1 MTTRNSRL
9 DTLSLRMKPAALLLT
24 AALSF
29 GLGASV
35 AQAEVIVTTGAG
47 YVPMV
52 KALVAAYQTETGAK
66 VGTAF
71 GGNIGQMLAQTA
83 SGSGVNVVVSD
94 RASLGKFKMLD
105 KEEVVLG
112 TTPIV
117 LIWKKGLSLTA
128 PEDLAKPEVARIAY
142 PDPKAA
148 VYGRAAQD
156 FLKTS
161 GLAAKIEGKTNVVS
175 TVPQVTAYV
184 AKGEMDAGFV
194 NRLAANAQKA
204 KLGGSLEIT
213 DRHQP
218 IVMTARPIEGAAKAE
233 DVRAFLDWLSGE
245 SAKKILRENGLD

>member
-1 MTTRNSRL
+1 MTTRHSRL
-9 DTLSLRMKPAALLLT
+9 DTLVLRKKPAALLLA

-52 KALVAAYQTETGAK
+52 KALVAAYQTETGVK

-105 KEEVVLG
+105 KKEVVLG

-117 LIWKKGLSLTA
+117 LIWKKGLALTA
-128 PEDLAKPEVARIAY
+128 PEDLAKPDVERIAY

-148 VYGRAAQD
+148 VYGRAAAD

-161 GLAAKIEGKTNVVS
+161 GLGAKLEGKINVVS

-204 KLGGSLEIT
+204 KLGGSLEIA

-218 IVMTARPIEGAAKAE
+218 IVMTARPVEGASKAE
-233 DVRAFLDWLSGE
+233 DVQAFLDWLSGE

>member
-9 DTLSLRMKPAALLLT
+9 DTVSLRMKPAALLLT

-94 RASLGKFKMLD
+94 RASLSKFKMLD
-105 KEEVVLG
+105 HEEVVLG

-117 LIWKKGLSLTA
+117 LIWRKGVTLSA
-128 PEDLAKPEVARIAY
+128 PEDLADPKFERVAY

-148 VYGRAAQD
+148 VYGRAAED
-156 FLKTS
+156 FLMMS
-161 GLAAKIEGKTNVVS
+161 GLGAKLEGKTHIVS
-175 TVPQVTAYV
+175 AVPQVTAYV

-194 NRLAANAQKA
+194 NRLAAKAQKA
-204 KLGGSLEIT
+204 KLGGSLEIA

-218 IVMTARPIEGAAKAE
+218 IVMTARPVEGASKAE
-233 DVRAFLDWLSGE
+233 DVQAFLAWLSGE

>member
-1 MTTRNSRL
+1 MTTRISRL

-117 LIWKKGLSLTA
+117 LIWKKGLCL
-128 PEDLAKPEVARIAY
+128 PL
-142 PDPKAA
+142 PKISRSPKLNASPTPT
-148 VYGRAAQD
+148 RRPR
-156 FLKTS
+156 
-161 GLAAKIEGKTNVVS
+161 S
-175 TVPQVTAYV
+175 TGVPPRT
-184 AKGEMDAGFV
+184 F
-194 NRLAANAQKA
+194 
-204 KLGGSLEIT
+204 
-213 DRHQP
+213 
-218 IVMTARPIEGAAKAE
+218 
-233 DVRAFLDWLSGE
+233 
-245 SAKKILRENGLD
+245 